1 MKILIVVPSL
11 HRAGAETQAVDLA
24 NGLAKR
30 GHVLHV
36 FSFLPENEQK
46 SRLDPSVRFHNS
58 LRKGKFGTRFI
69 RDLARVI
76 DDESIDVVHS
86 VMQISALASWI
97 AIKLADRSP
106 RNVVAIH
113 TTLNYDLK
121 SEIADRLVFVPV
133 LRTAERVVFVCKHQ
147 RDYWIKRYAFLAS
160 RSVVIYNGIDTSF
173 FDPTG
178 FEQSASELRERFG
191 IGSAAF
197 VFCCIARFRPEKG
210 HDRLLRAF
218 AELPGDPVLVLAG
231 DGERKAPT
239 ERLARDL
246 NVDHRVKW
254 LGNVSDVRPLLV
266 ASDVSVLASTAVE
279 TFSIAML
286 ESLAMCTP
294 MIAPRIGGLAEAI
307 DDGRSGW
314 IFPVA
319 DGIALLEKMRYA
331 MEVSGSLKSMG
342 EFGRNRVKED
352 FSIEK
357 MSVESE
363 SVLRHGEEEM
373 K

>member
-197 VFCCIARFRPEKG
+197 VFCCIARFRP
-210 HDRLLRAF
+210 
-218 AELPGDPVLVLAG
+218 
-231 DGERKAPT
+231 APT